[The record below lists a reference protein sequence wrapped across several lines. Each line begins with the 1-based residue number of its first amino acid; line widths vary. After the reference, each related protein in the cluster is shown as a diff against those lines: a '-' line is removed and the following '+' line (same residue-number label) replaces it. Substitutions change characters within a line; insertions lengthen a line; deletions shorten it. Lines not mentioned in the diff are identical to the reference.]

1 MFSFSNIRA
10 ILNNFNVL
18 GLGNAGDVT
27 VFGYVYDILNAA
39 SNASFTVNVMESDY
53 NVTRFIESSLKKNI
67 PLGDTNKII
76 QTINV
81 LSSVISSKNCSNT
94 PNCTILNRE
103 SCLEEANTCGSCL
116 SGYKGVSG
124 NSNSRCVLNSLPVGV
139 VGSICKYDD
148 DCLLHRCDNSLCV
161 APQQTCQTS
170 VPNSVCSGYG
180 TCKSMDASGNAVQ
193 NCTIMNTLCTTS
205 CSCQTG
211 RGGVDC
217 SLDTAALEER
227 SKIRVTMCSALTH
240 VISVSE
246 KSPQLFDSIA
256 SALLSAYDKDEIF
269 SISQLL
275 KCSSVLQFLGSL
287 ASSGFLKGTK
297 SATQQIFAEISSQF
311 VGTFVLSYS
320 NQSVQFNDHVQAA
333 VTGMTNGIIRGM
345 SKGQKPISV
354 MTRNIRV
361 TMISELVST
370 LSNATFSPPP
380 TPTEL
385 NYGSMQPKIV
395 ITGDGASKCSSDGSY
410 AQISTLQYGI
420 NPRYG
425 SDAIKSPLLQFSSS
439 TNTKSSK
446 LLKSGNNSGNVSAG
460 NIPSYYV
467 TLQYS
472 TEQNLDLT
480 AQTGPHSGMRNVT
493 IPECVLYD
501 SVSGK
506 YVSCGNCK
514 LSSYTNFNVTFGCF
528 DIKNLCPST
537 SKKSRRLNS
546 PDEMNYFMNENEY
559 ESSWDLSS
567 EVSLLSLFNNE
578 DEQDSSASAFT
589 DFSTLSVDDDSAES
603 SDDLFDSRRSATTTE
618 FGSILRAINSELM
631 STLSLN
637 PFSMDLSKATPVLA
651 LVGSLCGSI
660 ILGLLFFLRWDKME
674 RHKAVYLLDEREKKA
689 KNQIALDL
697 RRGGN
702 GVTLMSSKKKEA
714 QNSYSFIDGF
724 NLSMTTVTEGRNT
737 RRGSM
742 ESMKSNPYTADDTVL
757 DENDPASNALE
768 AQILIAQFSNHVL
781 PEYYTSNE
789 KLLTRKTG
797 KQTVDKK
804 LWKDAFTTVR
814 RNHYLTAMFY
824 GSSLRESR
832 TLRFLAMS
840 RKILLFLFIDTVVFG
855 VFFPSDA
862 SCHGLKTKSTC
873 LEPQSKVSTASYIVG
888 AILCWLVL
896 IQCQL
901 IFPIL
906 YQTNTDCIFLAHTI
920 IG

>member
-1 MFSFSNIRA
+1 M
-10 ILNNFNVL
+10 
-18 GLGNAGDVT
+18 T

-39 SNASFTVNVMESDY
+39 SNASFLVNVMESDY
-53 NVTRFIESSLKKNI
+53 NATLFIESSLKKNI

-81 LSSVISSKNCSNT
+81 LSSIISSKNCSNS
-94 PNCTILNRE
+94 PNCALLNRE

-116 SGYKGVSG
+116 SSYKGVSG
-124 NSNSRCVLNSLPVGV
+124 NSNSRCVLDSLPVGA

-148 DCLLHRCDNSLCV
+148 DCLFHHCHNRLCV
-161 APQQTCQTS
+161 APEQTCQTS
-170 VPNSVCSGYG
+170 VPNTVCSGYG
-180 TCKSMDASGNAVQ
+180 TCKSMDASGNAVR
-193 NCTIMNTLCTTS
+193 NCTIVNTLCITS

-211 RGGVDC
+211 HGGVDC

-256 SALLSAYDKDEIF
+256 SALLSAYDKDELL

-297 SATQQIFAEISSQF
+297 PATQQIFAEISSQF
-311 VGTFVLSYS
+311 VGTFVLSHS
-320 NQSVQFNDHVQAA
+320 NQSIKFSDHVQAA
-333 VTGMTNGIIRGM
+333 VTGMTTGIIRGM

-370 LSNATFSPPP
+370 LSNATFSPPA
-380 TPTEL
+380 TATEL
-385 NYGSMQPKIV
+385 SYGSLQPKIV

-410 AQISTLQYGI
+410 AQISTLQFGI

-425 SDAIKSPLLQFSSS
+425 SDAIESPLLQFSSS
-439 TNTKSSK
+439 SNTKSSRHI
-446 LLKSGNNSGNVSAG
+446 KSANVSGHTSGG

-467 TLQYS
+467 ILQYS
-472 TEQNLDLT
+472 TVQNLDLT
-480 AQTGPHSGMRNVT
+480 AQTGVHSGIRNIT

-501 SVSGK
+501 SLSGK
-506 YVSCGNCK
+506 FVSCGDCK

-546 PDEMNYFMNENEY
+546 PDETSYFMNENEY
-559 ESSWDLSS
+559 ESSWDHSP
-567 EVSLLSLFNNE
+567 EVSLLSLFNDGDGQE
-578 DEQDSSASAFT
+578 SSPSTFAGY
-589 DFSTLSVDDDSAES
+589 STLSVDDDSAES

-618 FGSILRAINSELM
+618 FGSVLRAISSELM

-637 PFSMDLSKATPVLA
+637 PFAMDLSKATPVLA

-660 ILGLLFFLRWDKME
+660 ILGLLFFLRWDKMD

-702 GVTLMSSKKKEA
+702 GVTMMSSKKKEA
-714 QNSYSFIDGF
+714 QNSHTFIDGF
-724 NLSMTTVTEGRNT
+724 NLSMATVTEGRNT

-757 DENDPASNALE
+757 GEKDPASDALE
-768 AQILIAQFSNHVL
+768 AKILIAQFSNHVL
-781 PEYYTSNE
+781 PEYYTANE
-789 KLLTRKTG
+789 KILTRKSG
-797 KQTVDKK
+797 KQTADRK
-804 LWKDAFTTVR
+804 LWKDAFITVR

-832 TLRFLAMS
+832 SLRFIAMS

-862 SCHGLKTKSTC
+862 SCHALKTKSTC
-873 LEPQSKVSTASYIVG
+873 LEPQSKVSTAYYMGGVL
-888 AILCWLVL
+888 LCW
-896 IQCQL
+896 
-901 IFPIL
+901 
-906 YQTNTDCIFLAHTI
+906 
-920 IG
+920 IGLL